1 MKPRTWKWMPVVSLF
16 AALAM
21 PIGMAAQSPQQTSQ
35 KLPRYTITDLGTL
48 GGTFGAAQGISN
60 NGLVEGFA
68 TLPGDQAQ
76 HSFVWAGGIKIDLG
90 TLGGSNSG
98 GDFGGDFRPNE
109 KGQVPGVGETSTLD
123 PRGFGCYS
131 SFTCLPF
138 IWENGVKT
146 TLPILGGYWGW
157 AQAINN
163 RGQATG
169 AAETA
174 TVDATCPSFIPLNQF
189 SPVIWWKGKIQVLP
203 RIAGDTFAAGVGI
216 NDNGQVVGTSGD
228 CLNNYHAVLWRDGMV
243 TDLGNLGGSSGNMA
257 FDINNQGQVVGNS
270 TLSDGT
276 PHGFLWQHGVMTD
289 LGTLPGFAYSFAT
302 GINDRGQVGG
312 DSCTLNFTKCRAF
325 IWQNGIMTDLNT
337 LIPTGS
343 TLTLRQARSINS
355 RGQAVGLAN
364 DASTGEVHAFLA
376 TPCNGDHCGNG
387 SQATTVAGS
396 ATSEEPA
403 FALPENVRNL
413 LRHQLARPYHVP
425 TTEAG
430 PLN

>member
-1 MKPRTWKWMPVVSLF
+1 M
-16 AALAM
+16 
-21 PIGMAAQSPQQTSQ
+21 
-35 KLPRYTITDLGTL
+35 
-48 GGTFGAAQGISN
+48 
-60 NGLVEGFA
+60 
-68 TLPGDQAQ
+68 
-76 HSFVWAGGIKIDLG
+76 
-90 TLGGSNSG
+90 
-98 GDFGGDFRPNE
+98 
-109 KGQVPGVGETSTLD
+109 
-123 PRGFGCYS
+123 
-131 SFTCLPF
+131 
-138 IWENGVKT
+138 
-146 TLPILGGYWGW
+146 
-157 AQAINN
+157 
-163 RGQATG
+163 
-169 AAETA
+169 
-174 TVDATCPSFIPLNQF
+174 
-189 SPVIWWKGKIQVLP
+189 LP

-216 NDNGQVVGTSGD
+216 NDNGHVVGTSGD